1 VLSEKFLRSS
11 KYARLTGA
19 FVVVS
24 LYHFQAFLKEETSM
38 IQKFSRRHF
47 LQIASLTAGAAVLA
61 GCPAPVVQPGTA
73 PAAGAG
79 TSAAPAGETKNLE
92 AWSQMTGVAQD
103 SLKGIIDNYNA
114 QNTVGAKVEFVYI
127 AQTQGTQSDEK
138 LLTAIAGGTPPALH
152 YADRFTVP
160 QFAAQGFFT
169 EITDFADSAG
179 VKAEDYYPF
188 AWQETIYKDGIYALS
203 FDTDTR
209 ALWYNKDIM
218 TEAGVDPEKP
228 PTTLDELKTT
238 TEALTVRDNN
248 GRITRYGF
256 NPLYDQAWL
265 YTWGFDFKG
274 EFQDPETRKI
284 TFANPNNVAAME
296 FVKGFVD
303 EIGLEDINA
312 MLAACAGTACND
324 ANDYFWTGQSA
335 MTCSGNWKVAQ
346 AKLYKPDVNYGV
358 VPMPGPDGPA
368 PYASWAGGWSWA
380 IPKGTQDVA
389 TAFDAVSYICGPE
402 GQLKYNK
409 DTYHIPTNIAASQDP
424 FFREDPLHAVFM
436 DLLPVSHTRPPIPLG
451 SRLWDL
457 QFQAFRDII
466 PNGTKSPE
474 DALTDIDTTINK
486 ELEDAGFFS

>member
-1 VLSEKFLRSS
+1 
-11 KYARLTGA
+11 
-19 FVVVS
+19 
-24 LYHFQAFLKEETSM
+24 M

-47 LQIASLTAGAAVLA
+47 LQVAGMMAGAAVLA
-61 GCPAPVVQPGTA
+61 GCPAPAPQAGA
-73 PAAGAG
+73 PAAGSSAG
-79 TSAAPAGETKNLE
+79 AAATTAPAGEAKSIQ

-103 SLKGIIDNYNA
+103 SIKQIIDDYNSK
-114 QNTVGAKVEFVYI
+114 NTVGATVEFVYI

-169 EITDFADSAG
+169 NIKDNADAAG
-179 VKAEDYYPF
+179 LKEEDYYPF
-188 AWQETIYKDGIYALS
+188 AWQETVYKDGIYALS

-218 TEAGVDPEKP
+218 TEAGLDPEKP
-228 PTTLDELKTT
+228 PTTLDELKEATS
-238 TEALTVRDNN
+238 ALTVKDSN

-265 YTWGFDFKG
+265 YTWGFDFG
-274 EFQDPETRKI
+274 GSFQDPDTRRI
-284 TFANPNNVAAME
+284 TFSDPNNVKAME

-303 EIGLEDINA
+303 EIGLEDVNA

-346 AKLYKPDVNYGV
+346 AKAYKPDVNYGV

-368 PYASWAGGWSWA
+368 PFASWAGGWSWA
-380 IPKGTQDVA
+380 IPMGIKDVD
-389 TAFDAVSYICGPE
+389 TAFDALSYFCGPE

-409 DTYHIPTNIAASQDP
+409 DTYHIPTNVKASEDP

-451 SRLWDL
+451 SELWDL
-457 QFQAFRDII
+457 QFKAFRDEI
-466 PNGTKSPE
+466 PNGTKTPE
-474 DALTDIDTTINK
+474 QALKDIDDKINK
-486 ELEDAGFFS
+486 ELEDSGFFS